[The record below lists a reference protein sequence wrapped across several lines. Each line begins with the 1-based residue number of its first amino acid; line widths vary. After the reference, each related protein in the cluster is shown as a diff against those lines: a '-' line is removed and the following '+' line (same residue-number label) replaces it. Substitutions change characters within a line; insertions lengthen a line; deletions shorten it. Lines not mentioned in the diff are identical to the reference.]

1 MGGKGYYCGRG
12 NEAASRGHL
21 GQTGMDRLKFYI
33 DGAWVDPA
41 VPSTLGVANPATEE
55 IFARISLGSRADV
68 DRAAKAARRAFTG
81 YCETSVE
88 QRLSWLGRIIEGF
101 RARLPELARAM
112 TLEMGAPITFATERQ
127 ATVALF
133 HFEEAARVLANFP
146 FEERMGP
153 GIVRHEPIGVCG
165 LITPWNWPLNQVASK
180 VAPAIAT
187 GCTIV
192 LKPSEVAPLSA
203 MLLAEIIHD
212 SGLPAG
218 VFNLVNG
225 DGPTVGEAIAAH
237 PGIDMVSF
245 TGSTAAGIR
254 VAKLAA
260 DTVKRVAQE
269 LGGKSANI
277 ILPDAD
283 LQASVMAGVHA
294 CYTNGGQNCQSPT
307 RMLVHSSQRE
317 AAFEAARA
325 AVATIRLGDP
335 LDPATTLGPLVS
347 RGQFD
352 KVQALIQSGIDE
364 GARLVAGGPGRPAEL
379 NRGHYVRPTVFGDV
393 TRDMRIAR
401 EEIFGPVLSIMNYDS
416 EDEAVEIANDTPF
429 GLAGFVQSRDPE
441 RARRIANRIRVGR
454 VYLNGAPFDRS
465 LPFGGYKQ
473 SGNGREFG
481 VHGFR
486 EYLEVKALLGFPG

>member
-1 MGGKGYYCGRG
+1 
-12 NEAASRGHL
+12 
-21 GQTGMDRLKFYI
+21 MDKLKFYI

-41 VPSTLGVANPATEE
+41 IPATLAVQNPATEE
-55 IFARISLGSRADV
+55 NFARISLGAAQDV
-68 DRAAKAARRAFTG
+68 DRAVTAARRAFAT
-81 YCETSVE
+81 YSETSVG
-88 QRLSWLGRIIEGF
+88 QRLAWLRKIITGF
-101 RARLPELARAM
+101 KARLPELARTM

-133 HFEEAARVLANFP
+133 HFEEVVRVLERYS
-146 FEERMGP
+146 FEEPMAP
-153 GIVRHEPIGVCG
+153 GMIRREPIGVCG

-180 VAPAIAT
+180 VAPALAT
-187 GCTIV
+187 GCTVV
-192 LKPSEVAPLSA
+192 LKPSEIAPLSA
-203 MLLAEIIHD
+203 MLFAEVVHE

-237 PGIDMVSF
+237 PGIEMVSF
-245 TGSTAAGIR
+245 TGSTSAGIR

-283 LQASVMAGVHA
+283 LKAAVIQGVHA

-307 RMLVHSSQRE
+307 RMLIPRAQRDAAFAAARE
-317 AAFEAARA
+317 AVD
-325 AVATIRLGDP
+325 AVRLGDP
-335 LDPATTLGPLVS
+335 QDPMTTLGPMVS
-347 RGQFD
+347 QAQFD
-352 KVQALIQSGIDE
+352 KIQALIQSGIDE
-364 GARLVAGGPGRPAEL
+364 GASLVAGGTGRPAEV
-379 NRGHYVRPTVFGDV
+379 NRGFYVRPTVFGDV
-393 TRDMRIAR
+393 TPDMRIAR
-401 EEIFGPVLSIMNYDS
+401 EEIFGPVLSIISYDS
-416 EDEAVEIANDTPF
+416 EDEAVDIANDTPF
-429 GLAGFVQSRDPE
+429 GLAGFVQSKDRE
-441 RARRIANRIRVGR
+441 HARRVANRIRAGR

-481 VHGFR
+481 VFGFE
-486 EYLEVKALLGFPG
+486 EYLEVKALLG

>member
-1 MGGKGYYCGRG
+1 MEK
-12 NEAASRGHL
+12 
-21 GQTGMDRLKFYI
+21 LKFYI

-41 VPSTLGVANPATEE
+41 EPKTLGVQNPATEE
-55 IFARISLGSRADV
+55 VFARISLGSARDV
-68 DRAAKAARRAFTG
+68 DRAVTAARRAFAT
-81 YCETSVE
+81 YAETSVE
-88 QRLSWLGRIIEGF
+88 ERLSYLHRIITGF
-101 RARLPELARAM
+101 KARLPELAHAM

-133 HFEEAARVLANFP
+133 HFEEAARVLAQYI
-146 FEERMGP
+146 FEEPMGP
-153 GIVRHEPIGVCG
+153 GMIRREPVGVCG
-165 LITPWNWPLNQVASK
+165 LITPWNWPLNQIASK
-180 VAPAIAT
+180 VAPALAT
-187 GCTIV
+187 GCTVV
-192 LKPSEVAPLSA
+192 LKPSEIAPLSA
-203 MLLAEIIHD
+203 LLFAEILHKA
-212 SGLPAG
+212 GLPAG

-283 LQASVMAGVHA
+283 LKAAVIQGVHA

-307 RMLVHSSQRE
+307 RMLIPRGQRD
-317 AAFEAARA
+317 AAFAAA
-325 AVATIRLGDP
+325 CQAVETIRLGDP
-335 LDPATTLGPLVS
+335 LDPATTMGPLVS
-347 RGQFD
+347 QMQYD
-352 KVQALIQSGIDE
+352 KVQDLIQSGIDE
-364 GARLVAGGPGRPAEL
+364 GATLVVGGTGRPAEV
-379 NRGHYVRPTVFGDV
+379 NHGYYVRPTVFGDV
-393 TRDMRIAR
+393 TPQMRIAR
-401 EEIFGPVLSIMNYDS
+401 EEIFGPVLSILSYDS
-416 EDEAVEIANDTPF
+416 EDEAIEIANDTPF
-429 GLAGFVQSRDPE
+429 GLAGFVQSKDRNH
-441 RARRIANRIRVGR
+441 ARRVANRIRAGR

-481 VHGFR
+481 VFGFE
-486 EYLEVKALLGFPG
+486 EYLEVKAILG

>member
-1 MGGKGYYCGRG
+1 MAMMEK
-12 NEAASRGHL
+12 L
-21 GQTGMDRLKFYI
+21 DFYI
-33 DGAWVDPA
+33 DGAWVTPA
-41 VPSTLGVANPATEE
+41 MPSTLGVINPATEE
-55 IFARISLGSRADV
+55 TFARISLGSGKDV
-68 DRAAKAARRAFTG
+68 DRAVKAARRAFAT
-81 YCETSVE
+81 YSEASVE
-88 QRLSWLGRIIEGF
+88 ERLSYLRKIIAGF
-101 RARLPELARAM
+101 KARLPELARTM

-133 HFEEAARVLANFP
+133 HFEEAARVLAQYK
-146 FEERMGP
+146 FEESMGP
-153 GIVRHEPIGVCG
+153 GMIRREPVGVCG

-180 VAPAIAT
+180 VAPALAT
-187 GCTIV
+187 GCTVV
-192 LKPSEVAPLSA
+192 LKPSEIAPLSA
-203 MLLAEIIHD
+203 MLFAEIVHEAC
-212 SGLPAG
+212 LPPG

-237 PGIDMVSF
+237 PEIDMVSF

-283 LQASVMAGVHA
+283 LRAAVIAGVQA

-307 RMLVHSSQRE
+307 RMLIPRAQRE
-317 AAFEAARA
+317 AAFAAARE
-325 AVATIRLGDP
+325 AVAGIRLGDP
-335 LDPATTLGPLVS
+335 LDPASTMGPLVS
-347 RGQFD
+347 QGQFE
-352 KVQALIQSGIDE
+352 KVQGLIQSGLDE
-364 GARLVAGGPGRPAEL
+364 GAILVAGGPGRPAEV
-379 NRGHYVRPTVFGDV
+379 NRGYYVRPTVFGDV
-393 TRDMRIAR
+393 TPQMRIAR
-401 EEIFGPVLSIMNYDS
+401 EEIFGPVLSIMSYDS

-429 GLAGFVQSRDPE
+429 GLAGFVQSKDRD
-441 RARRIANRIRVGR
+441 RARKIANRIRAGR

-481 VHGFR
+481 VFGFE
-486 EYLEVKALLGFPG
+486 EYLEVKAILG